1 MMTLKKIILF
11 ILLLLMG
18 SNICLAEDKYEI
30 RYRWYKEEIEGEY
43 LLEDTSDKYQYKDN
57 NRYIYSDYIS
67 DFKLLD
73 NNIDLNDNTREYEYI
88 HIKVKKIIKV
98 LYNLYR
104 STFKIYNKIIKE
116 L

>member
-57 NRYIYSDYIS
+57 IS
-67 DFKLLD
+67 KIKFREGY
-73 NNIDLNDNTREYEYI
+73 LNERRS
-88 HIKVKKIIKV
+88 KK
-98 LYNLYR
+98 R
-104 STFKIYNKIIKE
+104 D
-116 L
+116 